1 MSHTV
6 DASQVKELQKQIAQ
20 LEKMMQQL
28 IKRVD
33 LLDRERRR
41 IKQEIGNVK
50 NK

>member
-1 MSHTV
+1 MSTV
-6 DASQVKELQKQIAQ
+6 DASQVKELQKQIAH

-28 IKRVD
+28 VKRVD

>member
-1 MSHTV
+1 MSQTV
-6 DASQVKELQKQIAQ
+6 DVSQVKELQKQIAQ

>member
-1 MSHTV
+1 MSAV
-6 DASQVKELQKQIAQ
+6 DASQIKEIQKQVAN

-28 IKRVD
+28 IKRVE

>member
-1 MSHTV
+1 MSTV
-6 DASQVKELQKQIAQ
+6 DVQQVKELQKQLTR
-20 LEKMMQQL
+20 LEALVQQL
-28 IKRVD
+28 TKRVD

>member
-1 MSHTV
+1 MSPV
-6 DASQVKELQKQIAQ
+6 DASQIKEIQKQLAQ

>member
-1 MSHTV
+1 MSAV
-6 DASQVKELQKQIAQ
+6 DASQIKDLQKQIAQ

-28 IKRVD
+28 VKRVD